1 LDGATLCH
9 IWSFLP
15 LFEIV
20 SPARPIVPLTSE
32 DVVAVT
38 AEPAVK
44 VVAALVST
52 FELAQNAL
60 MYPIADAKSGKP

>member
-1 LDGATLCH
+1 M
-9 IWSFLP
+9 
-15 LFEIV
+15 
-20 SPARPIVPLTSE
+20 PLTSE
-32 DVVAVT
+32 DVVRIA